1 MSFCLK
7 RDVSV
12 PKGLQRLMRKEVG
25 AAMAALASQTP
36 SDESI
41 HDARKSVKKIRS
53 VLRLLQGQ
61 LGSAGDREEKRL
73 REAAHVLSA
82 LRDADATA
90 ETLETLHGRYPTVVD
105 GSVARAVANGLRA
118 RRQRT
123 RKGAGLLAHKARAA
137 LALARETVPSAV
149 GRAAGRGAVLA
160 GLSSGYRRARRR
172 LRGLSLESDA
182 LRFHALRR
190 GVKTHAHHVRLF
202 ESLHA
207 TPKARARSLDRLDE
221 WLGEDHNHAV
231 LRTIILAAPER
242 FGSAS
247 ASATSA
253 VLGSIVKRQRYLRER
268 SLRLGHRLF
277 AEKPRLFRE
286 AAVAWWPSHRRR

>member
-1 MSFCLK
+1 
-7 RDVSV
+7 
-12 PKGLQRLMRKEVG
+12 
-25 AAMAALASQTP
+25 MAALASRTP

-53 VLRLLQGQ
+53 VLRLLQDE
-61 LGSAGDREEKRL
+61 LGSVGDREEKRL
-73 REAAHVLSA
+73 REAAHALSA

-105 GSVARAVANGLRA
+105 GAVARAVAHGLGA

-123 RKGAGLLAHKARAA
+123 RKGAGLLGHRARAA
-137 LALARETVPSAV
+137 LALARKTVPSAV
-149 GRAAGRGAVLA
+149 RRAARRGAVLA
-160 GLSSGYRRARRR
+160 GLCSGYRRARRR

-182 LRFHALRR
+182 TRFHALRR

-202 ESLHA
+202 EGLHA

-221 WLGEDHNHAV
+221 WLGEDHNQAILHA
-231 LRTIILAAPER
+231 IILAAPER

-247 ASATSA
+247 ATTA

-277 AEKPRLFRE
+277 AEKPRRFRE
-286 AAVAWWPSHRRR
+286 AAVAWWPSHGRQ